1 MLGADGN
8 PAAGA
13 ELRLWLI
20 LDPREYENLPSE
32 SSAVIGVEPSAWQE
46 FTDRTT
52 KTDKGGRFTITGL
65 LPGQQH
71 RLVAGFNLE
80 KPDSDLLHVRNGI
93 TVKPGGANDLGDLK
107 TEK

>member
-32 SSAVIGVEPSAWQE
+32 SSAVFGVEPSAWQE
-46 FTDRTT
+46 FTGRTT

-65 LPGQQH
+65 LPGQQY
-71 RLVAGFNLE
+71 RFVAGFNLE
-80 KPDSDLLHVRNGI
+80 KPDRELLHVRNGV
-93 TVKPGGANDLGDLK
+93 TVKPGEAHDLGDLK
-107 TEK
+107 PEK